1 MQQNL
6 LYLTGVGDERT
17 TQRQERYASWRGGKL
32 GWNVVFFDSK
42 WTSKEPLTEKLAR
55 LEDTIAPLDKD
66 NTTVLAISAGAT
78 ELVYLFHK
86 YPELKR
92 GITFAG
98 APQGSQ
104 TIGVRYRQRAP
115 QLEPAQQL
123 SESIIAQDPSMFAG
137 RVTAY
142 RPLSDEVVAQE
153 NILIGDAA
161 VERIVMVGHVAS
173 IATALALH
181 FPRPSAS

>member
-17 TQRQERYASWRGGKL
+17 TRRQERFVTWRGRKL

-42 WTSKEPLTEKLAR
+42 WTSQEPLSEKFER
-55 LEDTIAPLDKD
+55 LEGAIAPLEKV

-78 ELVYLFHK
+78 ELVYLFHR
-86 YPELKR
+86 YPEFNR

-115 QLEPAQQL
+115 QLEQAQLL
-123 SESIIAQDPSMFAG
+123 SESLIAQDPSEFAG
-137 RVTAY
+137 RVTVY
-142 RPLSDEVVAQE
+142 RPLKDEVVA
-153 NILIGDAA
+153 
-161 VERIVMVGHVAS
+161 
-173 IATALALH
+173 
-181 FPRPSAS
+181 F